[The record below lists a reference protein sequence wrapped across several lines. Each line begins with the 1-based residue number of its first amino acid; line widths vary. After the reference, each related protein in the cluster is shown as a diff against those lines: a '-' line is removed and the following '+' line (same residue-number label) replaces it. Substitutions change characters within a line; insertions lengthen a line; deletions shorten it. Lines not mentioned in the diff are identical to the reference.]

1 MPSINLK
8 VLITR
13 PEKSGRVLANNLL
26 KLGIPS
32 ICQPLFDYQKVTI
45 HAPIPPFLESLHE
58 PIVIFVSAAAAEF
71 ADKIYPLTHWQPSK
85 MFAVG
90 AATTKVLARLGLKA
104 ACPLQQDSE
113 GLLALPELKA
123 VKNKDVII
131 VRGDG
136 GRELLAETLQQRE
149 ANVHYIE
156 SYQRK
161 WRTLDK
167 KISQQWHAQQI
178 NCIVVTSNALLECVI
193 NLTDKSDDYWQN
205 TCLWIVASKRIADNA
220 RRMKLQHV
228 VNANGANDQAITAA
242 LVNYGMNS

>member
-13 PEKSGRVLANNLL
+13 PEKSGRVLASNLS
-26 KLGIPS
+26 KIGIPS
-32 ICQPLFDYQKVTI
+32 ICQPLFDYQKATA
-45 HAPIPPFLESLHE
+45 HAPIPTLLESLDE

-71 ADKIYPLTHWQPSK
+71 ADKMYPLIHWQPSK
-85 MFAVG
+85 MLAVG
-90 AATTKVLARLGLKA
+90 TATTKVLAKLGFHA
-104 ACPLQQDSE
+104 VCPQQQDSE
-113 GLLALPELKA
+113 GLLDLSELKT
-123 VKNKDVII
+123 VKNKDVVI
-131 VRGDG
+131 VRGDS

-149 ANVHYIE
+149 ANVYYIE
-156 SYQRK
+156 SYRRK

-178 NCIVVTSNALLECVI
+178 NCIVVTSNALLESII
-193 NLTDKSDDYWQN
+193 NLIDKSDNYWQN

-220 RRMKLQHV
+220 RRFNLQHV
-228 VNANGANDQAITAA
+228 VNANGANDQAITNA